1 MSEFYGQLSKMTVTL
16 PPNNDPVDYQMVL
29 GEQRIAMTPLIGH
42 KINLKFAGEIHC
54 VACDRRI
61 KKTYSGGYCFP
72 CSQKLAQ
79 CDLCIMKPETCHYDA
94 GTCREPEWGEAFC
107 MKDHIVYL
115 ANSSGIKVGITRINQ
130 IPTRWIDQ
138 GASQALPIF
147 RVKSRFQSGLVEVIF
162 KAHVSDRTDWRKMLK
177 GEAENLDLSTIR
189 DQLMSE
195 CSEKIMVLQQ
205 RFGEQAILPLNDEQV
220 VNISYPVELYPDK
233 VKSFN
238 FDKTPDICGVLH
250 GIKGQYLIFDTGV
263 INLRK
268 FTGYNITMVVE

>member
-1 MSEFYGQLSKMTVTL
+1 MSEFHGQLSKMAVTL
-16 PPNNDPVDYQMVL
+16 PENNNPVDYQMVL
-29 GEQRIAMTPLIGH
+29 GEQRIAMTPLIGR
-42 KINLKFAGEIHC
+42 KIHLKFAGEIHC
-54 VACDRRI
+54 LACDRRI
-61 KKTYSGGYCFP
+61 KKSYSGGYCFP

-94 GTCREPEWGEAFC
+94 GTCREPEWGETFC
-107 MKDHIVYL
+107 MQDHIVYL

-147 RVKSRFQSGLVEVIF
+147 RVKSRYQSGLVEVIF
-162 KAHVSDRTDWRKMLK
+162 KNHVSDRTDWRKMLK
-177 GEAENLDLSTIR
+177 GKPENIDMLAIR
-189 DQLMSE
+189 DQLMIE
-195 CSEKIMVLQQ
+195 CREDIMSLQQ
-205 RFGEQAILPLNDEQV
+205 RFGEQAILPLSDQEV
-220 VNISYPVELYPDK
+220 VTISYPIEHYPDK

-238 FDKTPDICGVLH
+238 FDKTPEISGVLH